1 MAQVHAKTLLYV
13 YIPAVRQRNGACLPT
28 EKAPGAIAGSQDQ
41 HGSGVCSG
49 SSPLEGLTN
58 RISRLLR
65 LRKRWAALGQFLQ
78 LPRVQNIFFGLD
90 RQRGQLVRRMVAQL
104 NSEQ

>member
-1 MAQVHAKTLLYV
+1 M
-13 YIPAVRQRNGACLPT
+13 VRACPSRRPLVRLPVCRANT
-28 EKAPGAIAGSQDQ
+28 AEESARARRHWKA
-41 HGSGVCSG
+41 
-49 SSPLEGLTN
+49 LTK

-90 RQRGQLVRRMVAQL
+90 RQRGQLVRRMAAPL
-104 NSEQ
+104 NNEQ

>member
-1 MAQVHAKTLLYV
+1 MFTSLLFGN
-13 YIPAVRQRNGACLPT
+13 AMVRACPSRRPLAPLPVRRANT
-28 EKAPGAIAGSQDQ
+28 AEESARARRHWKA
-41 HGSGVCSG
+41 
-49 SSPLEGLTN
+49 LTK

-90 RQRGQLVRRMVAQL
+90 RQRGQLVRRMAAPL
-104 NSEQ
+104 NNEQ